1 MTFIESNPEEAL
13 ETELR
18 EGLRAAQEE
27 WEKAD
32 ASSKEE
38 KKNAWV
44 EALRAFSAFVAR

>member
-1 MTFIESNPEEAL
+1 MTFIGSSQEEEL

-18 EGLRAAQEE
+18 EAVRAAQQA

-44 EALRAFSAFVAR
+44 KALKAFSTFVVR